1 MTTVRTDHEGNILS
15 VTGPDTWM
23 VEHIAFFMREGGQTV
38 PDDYDP
44 HIPQYEVR
52 EFMDRLED
60 EVNEGFEAVHYLD
73 DAEAVDAFLD
83 AAYVAFTGAI
93 RIAGVNKT
101 AEAWEAI
108 IRANESKV
116 DGSIG
121 PKRQDPDTGKI
132 LKPEGWTAPDIA
144 GILNA

>member
-1 MTTVRTDHEGNILS
+1 MS
-15 VTGPDTWM
+15 DTIRHPF
-23 VEHIAFFMREGGQTV
+23 VGRIAYFMREGGQSV

-44 HIPQYEVR
+44 HIPQYEVW
-52 EFMDRLED
+52 EFLVRLHE
-60 EVNEGFEAVHYLD
+60 ELNEGYAAALNSE

-83 AAYVAFTGAI
+83 AAYVAFTGAV
-93 RIAGVNKT
+93 RIAGVEKT
-101 AEAWEAI
+101 AVAWEAI

-121 PKRQDPDTGKI
+121 PKRQDPETGKI